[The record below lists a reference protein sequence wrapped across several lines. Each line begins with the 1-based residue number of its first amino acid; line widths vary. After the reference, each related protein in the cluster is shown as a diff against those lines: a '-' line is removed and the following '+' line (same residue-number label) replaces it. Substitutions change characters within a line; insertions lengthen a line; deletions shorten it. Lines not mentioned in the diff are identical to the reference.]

1 LRVLSFQL
9 SGVAWVPWRIGRC
22 LAAVESRVEF
32 IPAGPAGG
40 NLESYGL
47 PALERRAPLSQLL
60 GELVPDVVHLHHDCA
75 AQGLIGEVR
84 RVLPSARILVTI
96 HGEPDRSRRK
106 LGRVVPDA
114 YHVVAPDLLKLDG
127 LARAPLA
134 RWIPNHPGRD
144 PDPWDLVSSS
154 PRSGLWR
161 PASHVAS
168 FKDWGW
174 LDQQV
179 HALEVS
185 GIPVQREPAILPHEQ
200 VRLRLRGAC
209 AAWIHR
215 RGYLDLLTMEAMQ
228 EGALPVTLVDEL
240 DLDLWQHEIGFRPR
254 FVAPL
259 DSHLDKAVRE
269 AAATTAAEQN
279 HRGMSTCWTAAACGR
294 RWDSLYR
301 EVATVS
307 R

>member
-1 LRVLSFQL
+1 MRVLSFQL
-9 SGVAWVPWRIGRC
+9 SGVAWVPWRIGQC
-22 LAAVESRVEF
+22 LAAARSGVEF
-32 IPAGPAGG
+32 ISSGPAGG
-40 NLESYGL
+40 NLEAYGL
-47 PALERRAPLSQLL
+47 PALDRRAPLAQLL

-84 RVLPSARILVTI
+84 RVLPSARVMVTI
-96 HGEPDRSRRK
+96 HGEPDRSRKR

-114 YHVVAPDLLKLDG
+114 YHLVAHDLIELVG
-127 LARAPLA
+127 LERAPVV
-134 RWIPNHPGRD
+134 RWLPNHPGRD
-144 PDPWDLVSSS
+144 PEPWDVVSASL
-154 PRSGLWR
+154 RAGLWR

-200 VRLRLRGAC
+200 VRRRLRAAC

-228 EGALPVTLVDEL
+228 EGALPVTLVRDM
-240 DLDLWQHEIGFRPR
+240 DLDLWQHEIGFRPAL
-254 FVAPL
+254 VAPL
-259 DSHLDKAVRE
+259 DNHLAEAVR
-269 AAATTAAEQN
+269 AAATTQAAEQN

-301 EVATVS
+301 EVQVIE